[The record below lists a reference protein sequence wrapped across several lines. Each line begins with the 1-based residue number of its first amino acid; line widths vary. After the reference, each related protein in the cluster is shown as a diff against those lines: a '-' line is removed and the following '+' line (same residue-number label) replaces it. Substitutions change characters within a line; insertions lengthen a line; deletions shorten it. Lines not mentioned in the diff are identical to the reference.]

1 MDVQSHRESVP
12 AELEPFCFDLMQCL
26 SLEKKKKKKVVKWT
40 SLCKSIYSLKQKVR
54 KNWQ

>member
-26 SLEKKKKKKVVKWT
+26 SLEKKKKKVVKWT